1 MVVTARRTPAA
12 FLHPAWRAVPYP
24 GVAFLAAL
32 VASEEAPRR
41 FREGA
46 ETAAGGAGTLA
57 LALLVVAVVGTVVR
71 VVRDRCLTFR

>member
-12 FLHPAWRAVPYP
+12 FLHPAWKGVPYA
-24 GVAFLAAL
+24 GAAFVVAL

-41 FREGA
+41 FREGV
-46 ETAAGGAGTLA
+46 ETIAGGAGTLA
-57 LALLVVAVVGTVVR
+57 LALLVVAVVGTGVR